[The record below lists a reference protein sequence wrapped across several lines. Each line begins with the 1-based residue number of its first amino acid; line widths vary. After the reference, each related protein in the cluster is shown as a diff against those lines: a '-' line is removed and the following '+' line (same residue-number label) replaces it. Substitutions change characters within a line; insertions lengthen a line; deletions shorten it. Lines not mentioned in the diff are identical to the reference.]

1 MRRDS
6 PSTKPKAG
14 KSHPCHSFA
23 GPAPD
28 KGGPSKQPWV
38 WRSPGPPKHRPSQAP
53 LLLLTLN
60 PVSRIREF
68 PHSNESSVW
77 GSASHES
84 PFLAENKPLPRHCQA
99 ASAGHCHP
107 ALQGALLSSGRPS
120 RGAQSRGTGHFS
132 CNHVPYVCSFSR
144 IFQDRQIWQKTDCMA
159 PPGHTGHRGVTA
171 SWHRRGT
178 VPALTPRSFR
188 PRLPTL
194 PPGQRCGL
202 REDVKAR
209 ACTCGDP
216 APAARGPHPFHV

>member
-1 MRRDS
+1 MLVPTKHGKASDPSDEAERGSRDGGMRRDS

-68 PHSNESSVW
+68 PHSNESNVW

-84 PFLAENKPLPRHCQA
+84 PFLAENKHFPDTARLHPQVTVTQRSRGHFCPAVGQA
-99 ASAGHCHP
+99 GEHKAGVPGTSRATTSLTCAP
-107 ALQGALLSSGRPS
+107 FQEFSKTGRSGRKLIAWPLQATPGTVES
-120 RGAQSRGTGHFS
+120 RRPGTGGGR
-132 CNHVPYVCSFSR
+132 C
-144 IFQDRQIWQKTDCMA
+144 
-159 PPGHTGHRGVTA
+159 PP
-171 SWHRRGT
+171 
-178 VPALTPRSFR
+178 
-188 PRLPTL
+188 
-194 PPGQRCGL
+194 
-202 REDVKAR
+202 
-209 ACTCGDP
+209 
-216 APAARGPHPFHV
+216 